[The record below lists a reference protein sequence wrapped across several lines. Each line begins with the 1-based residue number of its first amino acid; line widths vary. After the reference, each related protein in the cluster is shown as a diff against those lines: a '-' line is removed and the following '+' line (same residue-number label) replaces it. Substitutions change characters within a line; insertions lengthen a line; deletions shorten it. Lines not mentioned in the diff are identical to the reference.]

1 MRSLIWFRN
10 DLRVDDNPAL
20 SNCCI
25 ISEEVIAVYFLTE
38 SQWEQHN
45 DSKAKKSFWLRSLV
59 CLEKELQKLNIPLLI
74 IKTENYDSIYASLQ
88 KLMQQYDC
96 KSLYFNNEYPVN
108 ELKRVR
114 YIYKSF

>member
-20 SNCCI
+20 SNCCV

-45 DSKAKKSFWLRSLV
+45 DSKAKKVSGSEV
-59 CLEKELQKLNIPLLI
+59 
-74 IKTENYDSIYASLQ
+74 
-88 KLMQQYDC
+88 
-96 KSLYFNNEYPVN
+96 
-108 ELKRVR
+108 
-114 YIYKSF
+114 